1 MDTMNDETIL
11 LPCPFCGGEAETRT
25 STWNDKNYK
34 WTVQCKTNLCMGE
47 MGCAFYRTE
56 AEAIEAWNT
65 RAERTCMIVEKQEE
79 WQYNFGV
86 KDYEFSCGHVISWAH
101 TYDPKYCPVCGA
113 KVVGE

>member
-1 MDTMNDETIL
+1 MAGTKL
-11 LPCPFCGGEAETRT
+11 LPCPFCGGKAETRT

-65 RAERTCMIVEKQEE
+65 RAERTCEELGSIRIWQECYVWSHE
-79 WQYNFGV
+79 L
-86 KDYEFSCGHVISWAH
+86 SCGHEVD
-101 TYDPKYCPVCGA
+101 TLDMEPPNYCPECGA
-113 KVVGE
+113 KVVNE